1 MVNLGLDF
9 GSTYTMVSI
18 FENGEP
24 KTVQPNNLTFNYP
37 SIVCYDEG
45 KKKYFFGT
53 SAREKLG
60 KRGVVGFRG
69 FKMLLNHQ
77 MSEEKLR
84 ERNYTGENTPEHI
97 TELFLHYVISNTLK
111 KLNEDKVDLLVIGAP
126 ECWFQSLQTIDA
138 RGTLRDI
145 CLGFSDIVCRV
156 ELRSEPT
163 DAAAF
168 CVWNYEKK
176 NGQNFDGS
184 ILVVDYGGGT
194 LDTALVSV
202 AHTGDKIQIKP
213 EMLSGIGE
221 NKDKEIGRA
230 GIAYQEA
237 VVRKAVSQ
245 ALENSEAEVETNADF
260 DKAVK
265 SFEDVLVSD
274 SDFVDEI
281 FEDYAAVPDQLGE
294 ESFTTV
300 LFEGEEIPI
309 DFGQMKAAYN
319 ETIYDSLQRVLD
331 ESTAELS
338 PDAQPYIAT
347 VGGFCN
353 FYLVR
358 EQIGNYFDMGGVNA
372 RVKTLFHKEEDR
384 EKAIAYGACLLAN
397 KVMEV
402 CNVASFGIG
411 MYIKYSDRDEVFM
424 RYAINF
430 GQEYTPDKIYFA
442 RDKWGMVAPM
452 MLTEADTFLLN
463 FHKNP
468 DYGFPARPK
477 AKFAA
482 ALNKAQHDNI
492 VVVGFSID
500 AAERIKVHIFN
511 YDFDV
516 TSEQYGDTIP
526 PVATIALSTFKGSFD
541 NLKVPTK
548 E

>member
-245 ALENSEAEVETNADF
+245 ALEISEAEVETNADF

-384 EKAIAYGACLLAN
+384 EKAIAYGACLLSN

-402 CNVASFGIG
+402 CNVAGFGIG

>member
-245 ALENSEAEVETNADF
+245 ALEISEAEVETNADF

-319 ETIYDSLQRVLD
+319 ETIYDSLQRVLE
-331 ESTAELS
+331 ESCRGLS
-338 PDAQPYIAT
+338 EGEQPYLAL

>member
-245 ALENSEAEVETNADF
+245 ALEISEAEVETNADF

-463 FHKNP
+463 YHKNP

>member
-9 GSTYTMVSI
+9 GSTYTKVSI

-138 RGTLRDI
+138 RGTMRDI

-245 ALENSEAEVETNADF
+245 ALEISEAEVETNADF